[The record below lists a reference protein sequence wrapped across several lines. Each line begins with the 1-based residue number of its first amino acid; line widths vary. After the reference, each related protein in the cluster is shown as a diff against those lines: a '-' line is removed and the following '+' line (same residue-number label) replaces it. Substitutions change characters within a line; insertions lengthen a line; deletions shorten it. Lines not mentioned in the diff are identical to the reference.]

1 MATTR
6 RFKDES
12 AIIYSLYEGMNQRG
26 WACMREAVGSRQQT
40 NGQTGIS
47 KRWTHGDASDK
58 HDETCKKARLH
69 PILTRKIKA
78 LSFCYTRYFLN
89 IEN

>member
-1 MATTR
+1 VQESVMLFCLLLMVGVVVVIIVVQSRSLLLFFEIIPRQKMATTR

-47 KRWTHGDASDK
+47 KR
-58 HDETCKKARLH
+58 
-69 PILTRKIKA
+69 
-78 LSFCYTRYFLN
+78 
-89 IEN
+89 